1 MKRFAVANL
10 DSGLVVRSR
19 SMLIG
24 RYGCVLYCLSVIAS
38 FLGPTRDARAKK
50 RANEISFETEIGGW
64 PEEFSHQHFH
74 TCQR

>member
-1 MKRFAVANL
+1 MKRFAVGNL

-24 RYGCVLYCLSVIAS
+24 RYGCVLYYPSVIADL
-38 FLGPTRDARAKK
+38 LGPKRDARAKK

-64 PEEFSHQHFH
+64 PEDFSH
-74 TCQR
+74 